1 MRDAIEVYGIAFLLA
16 LSVAFMMVFNNAV
29 VYGGQTLVD
38 LTLYGEMVFELLLL
52 NLVVWPIISVAVWMY
67 FVQE

>member
-1 MRDAIEVYGIAFLLA
+1 MRDAIEVYGIAFLLG

-52 NLVVWPIISVAVWMY
+52 NLVVWPVISVAVWMY